1 MRTNYP
7 LEGKFG
13 KYGGKYVPETL
24 IPAIKELE
32 TAYEK
37 YKKDEEFQKQLSYLL
52 RKYAGRPTP
61 LYFAKNLSEFIGGA
75 KIFLKREDLLHGG
88 AHKINNTL
96 GQGLL
101 AKRMGK
107 RRVIAET
114 GAGQHGVGTA
124 IASSVIG
131 LDAEIYM
138 GAKDVERQKLNVFR
152 MQLLGAKVHSVG
164 AGTKT
169 LKDAINEALRD
180 WVTNVHNTYYLIGS
194 VVGPHPYPMM
204 VRDFQSII
212 GSEIRKQMLEISNQL
227 PDAIVAC
234 VGGGSNAMGSFFS
247 FIEDSDVALYG
258 IEAGGRGIRTG
269 RHSASLSAGTEGVLH
284 GMLTYLLQ
292 DKFGQVTETHSISAG
307 LDYPGVGP
315 EHANLKDLKRAK
327 YLECTDDDAINA
339 FLMLS
344 KLEGIIPAL
353 ESSHAVS
360 YAMELAKKIDK
371 NENIVVTLSGRGD
384 KDVEVVQQY
393 LKSRKREKNLIRH
406 L

>member
-7 LEGKFG
+7 VEGKFG
-13 KYGGKYVPETL
+13 KYGGKYIPETL
-24 IPAIKELE
+24 VPALIELE
-32 TAYEK
+32 TAYQK
-37 YKKDEEFQKQLSYLL
+37 YKNDEEFQKQLSYLL
-52 RKYAGRPTP
+52 TNYAGRPTP
-61 LYFAKNLSEFIGGA
+61 LYFAKNLSEYIGGG

-107 RRVIAET
+107 KRVIAET

-124 IASSVIG
+124 IASAVIG

-138 GAKDVERQKLNVFR
+138 GAKDVERQKSNVFR

-164 AGTKT
+164 LGTKT
-169 LKDAINEALRD
+169 LKDAINEALRE
-180 WVTNVHNTYYLIGS
+180 WITNVQDTYYLLGS
-194 VVGPHPYPMM
+194 VVGPHPYPMI

-212 GSEIRKQMLEISNQL
+212 GHEIRQQMLEISNQL
-227 PDAIVAC
+227 PHAIVAC
-234 VGGGSNAMGSFFS
+234 VGGGSNAMGTFFS
-247 FIEDSDVALYG
+247 FIEDPDVALYG
-258 IEAGGRGIRTG
+258 IEAGGRGIKTG

-327 YLECTDDDAINA
+327 YLECTDDDAVTA
-339 FLMLS
+339 FLTLS

-360 YAMELAKKIDK
+360 YAMKLAKRMDK

-384 KDVEVVQQY
+384 KDIEVVKQY
-393 LKSRKREKNLIRH
+393 LKSREREK
-406 L
+406 